1 MPERGRRYAACIML
15 LVIFAL
21 AAGCGDKD
29 LAEVETMSF
38 EQYYL
43 QEKSEICVPE
53 QVVCGAECAWVITT
67 GKNDVIYQVAYGN
80 ESPEV
85 KEITWQQDEAEHLI
99 SIAYENGK
107 LYAMVRMDE
116 GKTLEIRY
124 YRLDGEFETYRAIE
138 AEAEQGLAVG
148 TLFWVDA
155 EENVYIAEGNA
166 VTRFD
171 AGTGEKTEVTL
182 NGTPCVFLETE
193 NGVECLVEES
203 DGIGLYGIEGKNV
216 QKRWKI
222 KKAVRNLK
230 AVRNSDAETLFLVSE
245 SALMLVDRATG
256 TLLAETDLLLMGAH
270 DVLAGN
276 YETEDSTL
284 WLFQKGNGTE
294 GRLEI
299 SQFERK
305 EAGTEER
312 RIQLVYGTMG
322 TINEDADDSIKA
334 VIMQFNQENKN
345 YYITI
350 KNYHDDVDLRRL
362 HAEFASGNAPD
373 ILDLTYS
380 FYYESYVQNGYLT
393 DLRPYLGRSDY
404 KDDIIWN
411 VLDTYQIDGGLYLLA
426 PQFSI
431 TAMAVHTEYAA
442 EIETWNMQTFRT
454 LLEENQ
460 WEKDVWQGYGEA
472 ERLLYKMLTGRQSE
486 FIDRENETAAFETEE
501 FMKLLELCKSYQE
514 SYREDAYEWTS
525 EDLIQNE
532 LCMPLIFEDV
542 GTYLSG
548 TEFYGREYALYG
560 YPTEQGQVYGV
571 DVCPD
576 CCGIYAGSPNKE
588 GAWEFIESLLE
599 ESHQKWHTGV
609 NKGFPIRKSLLREVQ
624 EEWQPITFSNGEKV
638 SMTEAEYEILET
650 IIYEENLVR
659 DTIDKNVWNVIEE
672 EAASYFAGDKS
683 VEEAAGL
690 IQRRIELILS
700 E

>member
-1 MPERGRRYAACIML
+1 M
-15 LVIFAL
+15 
-21 AAGCGDKD
+21 
-29 LAEVETMSF
+29 
-38 EQYYL
+38 
-43 QEKSEICVPE
+43 
-53 QVVCGAECAWVITT
+53 
-67 GKNDVIYQVAYGN
+67 
-80 ESPEV
+80 
-85 KEITWQQDEAEHLI
+85 
-99 SIAYENGK
+99 
-107 LYAMVRMDE
+107 
-116 GKTLEIRY
+116 
-124 YRLDGEFETYRAIE
+124 
-138 AEAEQGLAVG
+138 
-148 TLFWVDA
+148 
-155 EENVYIAEGNA
+155 
-166 VTRFD
+166 
-171 AGTGEKTEVTL
+171 
-182 NGTPCVFLETE
+182 
-193 NGVECLVEES
+193 
-203 DGIGLYGIEGKNV
+203 
-216 QKRWKI
+216 
-222 KKAVRNLK
+222 
-230 AVRNSDAETLFLVSE
+230 
-245 SALMLVDRATG
+245 
-256 TLLAETDLLLMGAH
+256 
-270 DVLAGN
+270 
-276 YETEDSTL
+276 
-284 WLFQKGNGTE
+284 
-294 GRLEI
+294 
-299 SQFERK
+299 
-305 EAGTEER
+305 
-312 RIQLVYGTMG
+312 
-322 TINEDADDSIKA
+322 
-334 VIMQFNQENKN
+334 
-345 YYITI
+345 
-350 KNYHDDVDLRRL
+350 
-362 HAEFASGNAPD
+362 
-373 ILDLTYS
+373 
-380 FYYESYVQNGYLT
+380 
-393 DLRPYLGRSDY
+393 RPYLERSDY

-431 TAMAVHTEYAA
+431 TAMAVHPEYAA

-683 VEEAAGL
+683 VEEAVGL